1 MATQQNFRTAF
12 NGFNREDV
20 VRYIDYLNTK
30 HAAEI
35 SQLNSELE
43 FLRGK
48 QTQDAPAPQA
58 DVPAEDESV
67 IEQQA
72 GRIRELFDQCKDQ
85 EQQLAALQEEKIQLE
100 SQLEAALAEKE
111 QLAAQLDSAT
121 QQQTSFKSRMEEE
134 LEAYRRAERT
144 ERMARERAEQ
154 MYRQANGALADAT
167 VKVDE
172 TAAQIGEL
180 SDRVISQL
188 TDLQNAVS
196 GSKQALRDA
205 AATMYTIR
213 TGTDTEE

>member
-1 MATQQNFRTAF
+1 MAAQQTFRTAF

-20 VRYIDYLNTK
+20 VRYIEYLNTK
-30 HAAEI
+30 HNAELA
-35 SQLNSELE
+35 QLNSELE

-48 QTQDAPAPQA
+48 LSQQPTEPETAPETEPAA
-58 DVPAEDESV
+58 DDT

-72 GRIRELFDQCKDQ
+72 GRIRELFDQNKALEQ
-85 EQQLAALQEEKIQLE
+85 ELADAKSALEACAAEKAALAQQLASALE
-100 SQLEAALAEKE
+100 
-111 QLAAQLDSAT
+111 
-121 QQQTSFKSRMEEE
+121 QQTSYKSRIEEE

-144 ERMARERAEQ
+144 ERLARERAEQ

-172 TAAQIGEL
+172 AAGQIGDL
-180 SDRVISQL
+180 TDRVMAQL
-188 TDLQNAVS
+188 TELQSAVS

-213 TGTDTEE
+213 PSDKME